1 MQLQNL
7 RLEIVSSQKDIDA
20 LNSDIVFA
28 KSTGNE
34 NLERKAEL
42 NQEIERIKSVI
53 LEKTEAINSTNAEIE
68 KLIANQNERSKA
80 IEKINADREQLE
92 KRSAEIRTIER
103 DKTSEATK
111 PRAESFP
118 DLKREK
124 STLQKQYDDI
134 ISKLWKNTN

>member
-53 LEKTEAINSTNAEIE
+53 LEKTELINSTNAEIE
-68 KLIANQNERSKA
+68 ELIANQNERSKA
-80 IEKINADREQLE
+80 IEKSTLTENSLKNAVP
-92 KRSAEIRTIER
+92 K
-103 DKTSEATK
+103 SELLSVIKHQSVK
-111 PRAESFP
+111 PPAESLP

-124 STLQKQYDDI
+124 STFRSSMMILSQ
-134 ISKLWKNTN
+134 SFGKNMN

>member
-42 NQEIERIKSVI
+42 NREIERIKSII
-53 LEKTEAINSTNAEIE
+53 LEKTELINSTNAEIE
-68 KLIANQNERSKA
+68 KLIADYCELHGIDLARSESNNDKKA
-80 IEKINADREQLE
+80 N
-92 KRSAEIRTIER
+92 
-103 DKTSEATK
+103 
-111 PRAESFP
+111 P
-118 DLKREK
+118 
-124 STLQKQYDDI
+124 
-134 ISKLWKNTN
+134 

>member
-7 RLEIVSSQKDIDA
+7 RLEVVSSQKDIDA

-53 LEKTEAINSTNAEIE
+53 LEKTELINSTNAEIE
-68 KLIANQNERSKA
+68 ELIADQNERSKA
-80 IEKINADREQLE
+80 IEKSMLTENSLKNAVP
-92 KRSAEIRTIER
+92 K
-103 DKTSEATK
+103 SELLSVIKLQSVK
-111 PRAESFP
+111 PRAESLP
-118 DLKREK
+118 DLKRENQH
-124 STLQKQYDDI
+124 SEAV
-134 ISKLWKNTN
+134 